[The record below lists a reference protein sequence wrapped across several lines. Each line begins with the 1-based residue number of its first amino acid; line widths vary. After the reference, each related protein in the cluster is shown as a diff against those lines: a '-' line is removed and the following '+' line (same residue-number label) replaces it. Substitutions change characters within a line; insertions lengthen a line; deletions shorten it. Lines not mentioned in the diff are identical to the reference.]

1 MLLKDYQP
9 DRKATVVQPVMV
21 RHWLRPY
28 WRADELDEW
37 LAAREAVGW
46 RLERV
51 GFFRRFVFR
60 EAKPR
65 DVAYYVTFSF
75 PKEFRML
82 DVRYWITRTMK
93 ADVVNMVTFASY
105 WSECCRITSPLNP
118 EQKYELFYQK
128 NNYLRHLS
136 RMGMLMWAIF
146 FVPSLIGIVLAFFDP
161 PYVRAPDYK
170 LLFGTTI
177 VSGLGLLYYF
187 FGWLFLR
194 RRRRRVMQGESDQ

>member
-1 MLLKDYQP
+1 
-9 DRKATVVQPVMV
+9 
-21 RHWLRPY
+21 
-28 WRADELDEW
+28 
-37 LAAREAVGW
+37 
-46 RLERV
+46 
-51 GFFRRFVFR
+51 
-60 EAKPR
+60 
-65 DVAYYVTFSF
+65 
-75 PKEFRML
+75 
-82 DVRYWITRTMK
+82 MK
-93 ADVVNMVTFASY
+93 AYVVNMVTFARY
-105 WSECCRITSPLNP
+105 WSECWRITSPLNP

-146 FVPSLIGIVLAFFDP
+146 FVPSLIVILLSFFDP